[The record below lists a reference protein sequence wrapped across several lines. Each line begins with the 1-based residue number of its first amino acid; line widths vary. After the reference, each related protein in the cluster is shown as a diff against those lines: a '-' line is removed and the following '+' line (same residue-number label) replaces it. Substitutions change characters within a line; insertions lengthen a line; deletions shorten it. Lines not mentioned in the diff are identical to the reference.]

1 MLKNKLNKLF
11 TFLLII
17 LLCVSMISFIADKNV
32 KANPSWLTGWS
43 YRKSHVINSASGS
56 GTNYQIKIKVHY
68 GSGSDS
74 GEDVYCN
81 SHCRTDFGD
90 IRFTDDDETTL
101 LDYWMEEKVD
111 GDYVVFWVEVA
122 DDLSSSSTTIFMYY
136 GNSGATTTSNGG
148 DTFLFFDDFNDLTSW
163 SGDTSSFSVSSGILS
178 TSSSMVMLQYEGANY
193 SDVAI
198 RTKFRGTDS
207 TDARAGITAR
217 GGYYSGG
224 GVYGEHWNRY
234 RSRTRVNANDD
245 LGIGKYLNAGAT
257 DVWLTTVSYTFDT
270 NTWYINEFR
279 LYGSSLK
286 IYIDD
291 VEQSSTTDS
300 DLTSGYVG
308 LETFVNSGFN
318 YPVNSSASIVNMDDT
333 DNLYAQYK
341 WYIAV
346 SNHSDADGYADI
358 YYVEFRLNQSSTS
371 YAIFRYVEDNDT
383 FKIVVGSDKW
393 DFDTSS
399 SSAIKSGNWINV
411 TWKFKPQWDAVQ
423 DSDLEIECYVID
435 SGSATD
441 QDVMQTNYCDVIT
454 DLAVSNF
461 SVNNAR
467 GNVGAT
473 ITLSGKV
480 HYSGYVSRSPPDSEF
495 NCVQIWN
502 SI

>member
-1 MLKNKLNKLF
+1 
-11 TFLLII
+11 
-17 LLCVSMISFIADKNV
+17 
-32 KANPSWLTGWS
+32 
-43 YRKSHVINSASGS
+43 
-56 GTNYQIKIKVHY
+56 
-68 GSGSDS
+68 
-74 GEDVYCN
+74 
-81 SHCRTDFGD
+81 
-90 IRFTDDDETTL
+90 
-101 LDYWMEEKVD
+101 
-111 GDYVVFWVEVA
+111 
-122 DDLSSSSTTIFMYY
+122 
-136 GNSGATTTSNGG
+136 
-148 DTFLFFDDFNDLTSW
+148 
-163 SGDTSSFSVSSGILS
+163 
-178 TSSSMVMLQYEGANY
+178 
-193 SDVAI
+193 
-198 RTKFRGTDS
+198 
-207 TDARAGITAR
+207 
-217 GGYYSGG
+217 
-224 GVYGEHWNRY
+224 
-234 RSRTRVNANDD
+234 
-245 LGIGKYLNAGAT
+245 
-257 DVWLTTVSYTFDT
+257 
-270 NTWYINEFR
+270 
-279 LYGSSLK
+279 
-286 IYIDD
+286 
-291 VEQSSTTDS
+291 
-300 DLTSGYVG
+300 
-308 LETFVNSGFN
+308 
-318 YPVNSSASIVNMDDT
+318 MDDT

-502 SI
+502 STDDVKGTDNTVVNGEFSVSFTASNDVKDYTDAEEGVYDSYISDRILITNVYSDDSRRDVSSTATIYVHAELEFDGHVVGGGVGDSMSINGLQFNL